1 MTRQPLVA
9 RHAEELLGSA
19 VVATA
24 PVAGGDVCVATKL
37 RLSNDRFTVEA
48 LLDSIRVDDTAAS
61 R

>member
-24 PVAGGDVCVATKL
+24 PVAGGDVCVAT
-37 RLSNDRFTVEA
+37 
-48 LLDSIRVDDTAAS
+48 
-61 R
+61 

>member
-19 VVATA
+19 VAATA

-37 RLSNDRFTVEA
+37 RLSDGNSR
-48 LLDSIRVDDTAAS
+48 LLHGRHG
-61 R
+61 